1 MNTIAAIVDSN
12 GKTIE
17 WSESGQ
23 LRLYKKDGDSWNLNK
38 CLPYDV
44 SSNSSIVILRKY
56 LSDSIESLG
65 ECSAI
70 VSKEV
75 SGQFYAIV
83 EAHLY
88 NVYELEGNIED
99 LLESVQKAEDTFHE
113 EELIRLKQ
121 DENKFFP
128 DVVDKF
134 GNFTIDLKKLLQ
146 EDGTVS
152 SKQILYPFLKE
163 EEFESLEVVCDHVP
177 KWFDRELEGM
187 GYNFHVANR
196 KDGTIAAAIFPKR
209 NSK

>member
-1 MNTIAAIVDSN
+1 MI
-12 GKTIE
+12 
-17 WSESGQ
+17 
-23 LRLYKKDGDSWNLNK
+23 LNIIK
-38 CLPYDV
+38 LL
-44 SSNSSIVILRKY
+44 NNNK
-56 LSDSIESLG
+56 
-65 ECSAI
+65 
-70 VSKEV
+70 KEV